1 MIDLEHRLLK
11 RWTAA
16 SFAKAGLA
24 LMAAGIVP
32 ILLYTL
38 LGPADGNP
46 IGLGLLMAVLVPA
59 GFLLL
64 GIAALKW
71 LIARVQPR
79 D

>member
-24 LMAAGIVP
+24 LMAAGFLP
-32 ILLYTL
+32 ILLYATF
-38 LGPADGNP
+38 GPPDGNP

-64 GIAALKW
+64 GIGVLKW
-71 LIARVQPR
+71 LIAKVQPR